1 MKGQTLAF
9 LSMAAP
15 VEGSGDRART
25 IEAARAGDLAAFE
38 LLMRQH
44 ERLVLVTALRL
55 LGNIEDAKDASQDV
69 FLRLYR
75 NLGKVEAETNLAGW
89 LYRVTVNVCHDVGRK
104 RKGDVPME
112 DVPEPLSAEESPQES
127 LAGAERQRVLRMS
140 LRALSEK
147 ERAALVLRDLEGL
160 STEEVA
166 RVLGSSEA
174 TVRSQISKAR
184 VKMRDF
190 VERYFRRRV

>member
-1 MKGQTLAF
+1 MALAF
-9 LSMAAP
+9 VTMAQAVDGP
-15 VEGSGDRART
+15 DARART
-25 IEAARAGDLAAFE
+25 GDLAGFE
-38 LLMRQH
+38 RVMRQY

-55 LGNIEDAKDASQDV
+55 LGNMEDAKDVSQEV

-75 NLGKVEAETNLAGW
+75 NLGKVEAESNYQAW
-89 LYRVTVNVCHDVGRK
+89 LYRVTVNLCHDVGRK
-104 RKGDVPME
+104 RKPNVAMDDVP
-112 DVPEPLSAEESPQES
+112 DPVSAAADPHQS
-127 LAGAERQRVLRMS
+127 LAGAERQRVLQMS
-140 LRALSEK
+140 LRALSAK
-147 ERAALVLRDLEGL
+147 EREALVLRDLEGL

-184 VKMRDF
+184 VKMRDY

>member
-1 MKGQTLAF
+1 MKALAF
-9 LSMAAP
+9 VAMATP
-15 VEGSGDRART
+15 VEGSDACASG
-25 IEAARAGDLAAFE
+25 LAAFE
-38 LLMRQH
+38 TVMRRH

-55 LGNIEDAKDASQDV
+55 LGNMEDARDVSQEV

-75 NLGKVEAETNLAGW
+75 NMGKVEAESHMQAW
-89 LYRVTVNVCHDVGRK
+89 LYRVTVNACRDLGRK
-104 RKGDVPME
+104 RRPSVAME
-112 DVPEPLSAEESPQES
+112 DVPEPVSAEADPQQS
-127 LAGAERQRVLRMS
+127 VTGLERQRVLQMS
-140 LRALSEK
+140 LRVLSGK

-160 STEEVA
+160 TTEEVA

-174 TVRSQISKAR
+174 TVRSQVSKAR

>member
-1 MKGQTLAF
+1 MAQT
-9 LSMAAP
+9 MDGP
-15 VEGSGDRART
+15 DAR
-25 IEAARAGDLAAFE
+25 ARAGDLAAFE
-38 LLMRQH
+38 AVMRQY

-55 LGNIEDAKDASQDV
+55 LGNIEDAKDVSQEV

-75 NLGKVEAETNLAGW
+75 NLGKVEAEANYQAW
-89 LYRVTVNVCHDVGRK
+89 LYRVTVNLCNDVGRK
-104 RKGDVPME
+104 RRPSVAVE
-112 DVPEPLSAEESPQES
+112 DVPELVSGDADPQQS
-127 LAGAERQRVLRMS
+127 LTGAERQRVLRMS

-160 STEEVA
+160 STREVA
-166 RVLGSSEA
+166 SALGSSEA
-174 TVRSQISKAR
+174 TVRSQICKAR

>member
-1 MKGQTLAF
+1 MKTLA
-9 LSMAAP
+9 LVAMAEAVGGP
-15 VEGSGDRART
+15 
-25 IEAARAGDLAAFE
+25 AARAADRAAFE
-38 LLMRQH
+38 AVMRRQ
-44 ERLVLVTALRL
+44 ERPVLVTALRL
-55 LGNIEDAKDASQDV
+55 LGNIEDAKDASQEV

-75 NLGKVEAETNLAGW
+75 NLGKVERESNFQAW
-89 LYRVTVNVCHDVGRK
+89 LYRVTVNVCHDQGRK
-104 RKGDVPME
+104 RKRTVPLE
-112 DVPEPLSAEESPQES
+112 DVPDPASAAADPHQS
-127 LAGAERQRVLRMS
+127 ATGAERQRVLHMS
-140 LRALSEK
+140 LRALSGK

-166 RVLGSSEA
+166 RALGSSEA

>member
-1 MKGQTLAF
+1 
-9 LSMAAP
+9 MAQALDGP
-15 VEGSGDRART
+15 HAGART
-25 IEAARAGDLAAFE
+25 GDLAAFE
-38 LLMRQH
+38 TVMRRH

-55 LGNIEDAKDASQDV
+55 LGNIEDAKDASQEV

-75 NLGKVEAETNLAGW
+75 NLRKVESEGICQAW
-89 LYRVTVNVCHDVGRK
+89 LYRVTVNVCHDIGRK
-104 RKGDVPME
+104 RKPSVAME
-112 DVPEPLSAEESPQES
+112 DVPDPVSTADDPQES
-127 LAGAERQRVLRMS
+127 ATGSERQRVLRMS
-140 LRALSEK
+140 LRTLSEK

-166 RVLGSSEA
+166 RALGSSEA

-184 VKMRDF
+184 AKMRNF